1 MLKAASIQLHEH
13 DRRIFWGVFSV
24 FVLASLA
31 YFTFLGM
38 TIGAALE
45 RNHAER
51 DITTTTTHLAT
62 LETKYVAEVGSIDLA
77 LAHEKGF
84 IEVTDPHYLS
94 SGSGGIGLTLRDKN
108 STHP

>member
-13 DRRIFWGVFSV
+13 DRRIFWGVFAI
-24 FVLASLA
+24 FALASLT
-31 YFTFLGM
+31 YFAFLGM

-45 RNHAER
+45 RDHAER
-51 DITTTTTHLAT
+51 DITDTTTHLAS

-84 IEVTDPHYLS
+84 VEVTDPRYLS
-94 SGSGGIGLTLRDKN
+94 SGSGGTGLTLRDKN
-108 STHP
+108 STLP